1 MALGSVESAA
11 VIVVLLGNI
20 SAWSKMIYDARKNGK
35 NGKPCSFHSGIV
47 AQIETGEKQKT
58 DLAQE
63 LASLHT
69 ENRDDHKK
77 LFEDIKGLSIAV
89 AGAASAAAT
98 AAVAA
103 TASRKRGK
111 A

>member
-1 MALGSVESAA
+1 MALGTVESAA

-20 SAWSKMIYDARKNGK
+20 SAWSKMIFDARKNGR
-35 NGKPCSFHSGIV
+35 NGKPCPLHAGMV
-47 AQIETGEKQKT
+47 TQIETQKT
-58 DLAQE
+58 E
-63 LASLHT
+63 LTDELKTLHQ

-77 LFEDIKGLSIAV
+77 IFEDIKGLSIAV

-98 AAVAA
+98 AAVASA

-111 A
+111 T